1 MMIYLSQLKGKTS
14 VKLIEEKNEKIL
26 ILNEGEELRIKT
38 LYKNKISL
46 KVSCHD
52 QALYVEDIIDKRIE
66 QIKEEQI
73 ALASLKKQ
81 NKKTE

>member
-1 MMIYLSQLKGKTS
+1 MIYLSQLKGKTS